1 MPEAKSSNNQVG
13 DFLLTKKLG
22 EGGMGAVYRARQLSM
37 ERDVALKVLPKY
49 LAKDPS
55 YVERF
60 YREARAS
67 ARLDHPNIVRG
78 IAVGEDKGY
87 HYFAME
93 FVDGESCD
101 KLLKSRGRLGVGDAV
116 RIALDV
122 ARALGHAH
130 AKGLVHRDIK
140 PENIMITQDG
150 VVKLADLGLA
160 KASDEVSSL
169 TKTGSG
175 FGTPYY
181 MPPEQARNAKY
192 VDNRSDIYA
201 LGATLYHLITGQVP
215 FTGETAIEVLTAK
228 EEDRHTPARRLAADV
243 PETLDLA
250 IDKMMARDPRAR
262 YQTAAEVIAALE
274 KTGCASRKLSLDGG
288 PAGLAVT
295 RPVAAPPAAPV
306 TRDDDSGETAT
317 ATRYVVKYR
326 DRTGKPVKVTA
337 DKHQVRDLIRRGG
350 FGTDAEAAKSPDGP
364 FRPLL
369 SFPEFAEQMKSR
381 LIKEKGDEA
390 LGGGMADKFA
400 EIDKQ
405 DQRRR
410 RMRRL
415 QAILIRAITS
425 LGIIGVLA
433 AGAYF
438 GWKLYQERQQKPPAP
453 AAAPAPGK

>member
-1 MPEAKSSNNQVG
+1 MPETKSSNNQVG

-22 EGGMGAVYRARQLSM
+22 EGGMGAVYRARQLSV

-101 KLLKSRGRLGVGDAV
+101 KVLRARGRLSVGDAV

-122 ARALGHAH
+122 ARALDHAH

-140 PENIMITQDG
+140 PENIMITQAG

-160 KASDEVSSL
+160 KATDEISSL

-181 MPPEQARNAKY
+181 MPPEQARNAKF

-201 LGATLYHLITGQVP
+201 LGATLYHLVTGQVP
-215 FTGETAIEVLTAK
+215 FNGDTAIEVLTAK
-228 EEDRHTPARRLAADV
+228 EEGRHTPARRLASDV
-243 PETLDLA
+243 PEILDLV
-250 IDKMMARDPRAR
+250 IDKMMARDPKAR
-262 YQTAAEVIAALE
+262 YQTAAEVIDALE
-274 KTGCASRKLSLDGG
+274 KTTRASSSLSLHGG
-288 PAGLAVT
+288 AHLAAT
-295 RPVAAPPAAPV
+295 RPVEAPPV
-306 TRDDDSGETAT
+306 STRDDDAGETAAT
-317 ATRYVVKYR
+317 AQYVVKYR
-326 DRTGKPVKVTA
+326 DRSGQPVKVTA
-337 DKHQVRDLIRRGG
+337 DKHQVRDLIRRGA
-350 FGTDAEAAKSPDGP
+350 FGTDVEAAKVPDGT

-369 SFPEFAEQMKSR
+369 SYPEFTEQMKAR
-381 LIKEKGDEA
+381 FIKEKGDQA
-390 LGGGMADKFA
+390 LGGGMAGKFA
-400 EIDKQ
+400 ELDKQ

-410 RMRRL
+410 KLRKL
-415 QAILIRAITS
+415 QAIVVRVLTS
-425 LGIIGVLA
+425 LLVVGILSTA
-433 AGAYF
+433 AYF
-438 GWKLYQERQQKPPAP
+438 GWKLYQERQQRPPAP
-453 AAAPAPGK
+453 AVPPQPAR